1 MKEYKSKIFI
11 FERKENDDKDS
22 LYKIFEE
29 VQEVIKKKGGGR
41 KKKEEKVIQEF
52 ALID

>member
-1 MKEYKSKIFI
+1 MNFTIF
-11 FERKENDDKDS
+11 RNG
-22 LYKIFEE
+22 EE
-29 VQEVIKKKGGGR
+29 VVKKKGGR